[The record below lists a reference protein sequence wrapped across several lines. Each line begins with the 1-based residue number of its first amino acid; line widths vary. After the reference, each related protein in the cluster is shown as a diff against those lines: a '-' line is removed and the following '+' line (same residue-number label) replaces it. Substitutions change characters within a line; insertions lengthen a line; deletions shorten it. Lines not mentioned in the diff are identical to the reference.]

1 MRKKSFILAVII
13 AGLGFI
19 ALAQAADRVV
29 LCEEYYQED

>member
-1 MRKKSFILAVII
+1 MRINLLVILGVI

-19 ALAQAADRVV
+19 FQTQAAERVV